1 MLVEHMLLRPFMTTM
16 LIGAALLS
24 MSCASLSIGSN
35 KEPSVIVIR
44 NRSGADITTV
54 TLRESSWFARR
65 ESRFGSISPVPKGVS
80 QEIGRPTDPP
90 VFPRTVAV
98 EWVDNEGRDHLRKL
112 PLAKA
117 LKDATGGRGE
127 ALVFEIGPF
136 EDVLVYI
143 ENNPK

>member
-1 MLVEHMLLRPFMTTM
+1 MIVEYMLLRPFMTTLM
-16 LIGAALLS
+16 IGAALLS
-24 MSCASLSIGSN
+24 LSCASLPIGSN

-54 TLRESSWFARR
+54 TLRGSSWFAGR
-65 ESRFGSISPVPKGVS
+65 ESRFGSISPVPNGVS
-80 QEIGRPTDPP
+80 QEIGRSTDPP
-90 VFPRTVAV
+90 AFPRTVAV
-98 EWVDNEGRDHLRKL
+98 EWVDNKGRVLVRKL

-136 EDVLVYI
+136 EDVQVFI
-143 ENNPK
+143 EKNAK